1 MQDIGDLKKYYT
13 SISDRTKNSGSN
25 TAAVK
30 WMYMMGVEPTAFRS
44 GGERSIQL
52 SYWHITQ
59 ILYIKTFN
67 LSRKWSLFVII
78 NFCKSVLK
86 KIKNKC

>member
-1 MQDIGDLKKYYT
+1 MVFKTESAFMQDIGDLKKYYT

-52 SYWHITQ
+52 ATCTNSI
-59 ILYIKTFN
+59 ILQQK
-67 LSRKWSLFVII
+67 II
-78 NFCKSVLK
+78 FGND
-86 KIKNKC
+86 

>member
-52 SYWHITQ
+52 SYMYMAHSQ
-59 ILYIKTFN
+59 Y
-67 LSRKWSLFVII
+67 S
-78 NFCKSVLK
+78 
-86 KIKNKC
+86 

>member
-1 MQDIGDLKKYYT
+1 MQDVGDLKKYYT

-44 GGERSIQL
+44 GGERSIHWATCTNL
-52 SYWHITQ
+52 I
-59 ILYIKTFN
+59 ILQQK
-67 LSRKWSLFVII
+67 II
-78 NFCKSVLK
+78 FGND
-86 KIKNKC
+86 